1 MFRDF
6 GKLIDCEFSQSKSRK
21 SYAKTSIS
29 RQIFYLNFNK
39 SADILQQ
46 IELFTTRV

>member
-1 MFRDF
+1 MFRDI
-6 GKLIDCEFSQSKSRK
+6 GKLIDCEFSQSKS
-21 SYAKTSIS
+21 SYSKTSIS

-39 SADILQQ
+39 LADILQQ